1 MARCSRESEDFTVLL
16 IPGEHV
22 IINEGALPQGHIIF
36 VRDCRVCRY
45 HPLAGDANVS
55 IVVSSRLSVS
65 ALDRY
70 NTRIRDR
77 S

>member
-22 IINEGALPQGHIIF
+22 IIDEGALTQGR
-36 VRDCRVCRY
+36 VNSPATVVCRY
-45 HPLAGDANVS
+45 HRLAGNACASVA
-55 IVVSSRLSVS
+55 VEFRLSVS